1 MAHTRTPGPTGE
13 PPTGLTAAPATGLSA
28 APAGGLSARRVLGD
42 VALWCALAAATV
54 YGFREAGAPSPL
66 LDLLVPLV
74 VLAVAVPLAR
84 RRPGAAVALANGLCA
99 LGLTGGA
106 TPANAQVLSLAAF
119 SCLLGARVAGA
130 RGPLL
135 VLVGCLAVDVAVCAA
150 FRAPP
155 VWWFYALTALPGALL
170 LPWLVG
176 RYGRGRRE
184 LVREGWRLAHR
195 LEERQHLVA
204 ERARLAERADIAA
217 DMHDSLGHAL
227 SLVALRA
234 GALELSPDLT
244 DRDRT
249 ELAELRGTIADA
261 VEQLRETVAVLQDTP
276 AAGPRQD
283 LDAPPARTPAPDPD
297 ADPVPASDSTPAPG
311 FASGQASGPGQAPGS
326 ASGQAPGRDPGSAP
340 ELPGGCEA
348 GASARP
354 HDTIEA
360 LIGRAV
366 AAGAPV
372 RWERRGTAP
381 ALSPLVERGMYR
393 IVREALTNAVKHAP
407 GGAVR
412 VEVAHLTDRTRVTV
426 VNTVP
431 SPATGP
437 RPTAGDGGGGR
448 GLAGLRERVAVLG
461 GTLRTGPYRG
471 GFRVTAELPH
481 RITTLPPHGLATPPP
496 HGLTTPPPYGL
507 TTRPPHGLTTPPPHR
522 ITTRPPH
529 GLATPPPHGGAH
541 GPQHPAP
548 YADPVAQPE
557 HADPQDDF
565 AGFPQ
570 TGEDS
575 PAFFAAPVSPAS
587 FAAPAGSGPTQSAAR
602 LAAVRRSARR
612 RSALAA
618 AAPVLAAAFF
628 VPAAVLLAW
637 QLTTSALPPSRYEE
651 LTPGL
656 TRGEVAPALPARAY
670 PYPPDH
676 ARSAPRPPGTTCA
689 FYRSGRDLLHEVD
702 LYRLCWSAGRLVAK
716 DTVPATAP

>member
-1 MAHTRTPGPTGE
+1 
-13 PPTGLTAAPATGLSA
+13 
-28 APAGGLSARRVLGD
+28 
-42 VALWCALAAATV
+42 
-54 YGFREAGAPSPL
+54 
-66 LDLLVPLV
+66 
-74 VLAVAVPLAR
+74 
-84 RRPGAAVALANGLCA
+84 
-99 LGLTGGA
+99 
-106 TPANAQVLSLAAF
+106 
-119 SCLLGARVAGA
+119 
-130 RGPLL
+130 
-135 VLVGCLAVDVAVCAA
+135 
-150 FRAPP
+150 
-155 VWWFYALTALPGALL
+155 
-170 LPWLVG
+170 
-176 RYGRGRRE
+176 
-184 LVREGWRLAHR
+184 
-195 LEERQHLVA
+195 
-204 ERARLAERADIAA
+204 
-217 DMHDSLGHAL
+217 
-227 SLVALRA
+227 
-234 GALELSPDLT
+234 
-244 DRDRT
+244 
-249 ELAELRGTIADA
+249 
-261 VEQLRETVAVLQDTP
+261 
-276 AAGPRQD
+276 
-283 LDAPPARTPAPDPD
+283 
-297 ADPVPASDSTPAPG
+297 
-311 FASGQASGPGQAPGS
+311 
-326 ASGQAPGRDPGSAP
+326 
-340 ELPGGCEA
+340 
-348 GASARP
+348 
-354 HDTIEA
+354 
-360 LIGRAV
+360 
-366 AAGAPV
+366 
-372 RWERRGTAP
+372 
-381 ALSPLVERGMYR
+381 MYR

-426 VNTVP
+426 VNAAP

-481 RITTLPPHGLATPPP
+481 GLTTRPPHGLATPPP
-496 HGLTTPPPYGL
+496 HGLTTL
-507 TTRPPHGLTTPPPHR
+507 PPHGL
-522 ITTRPPH
+522 TTRPPH
-529 GLATPPPHGGAH
+529 GLATPPPHRGAH
-541 GPQHPAP
+541 GPQPPAP
-548 YADPVAQPE
+548 HAGPVAQPE

-570 TGEDS
+570 AGEG
-575 PAFFAAPVSPAS
+575 SPAS

-716 DTVPATAP
+716 DTAPATAP